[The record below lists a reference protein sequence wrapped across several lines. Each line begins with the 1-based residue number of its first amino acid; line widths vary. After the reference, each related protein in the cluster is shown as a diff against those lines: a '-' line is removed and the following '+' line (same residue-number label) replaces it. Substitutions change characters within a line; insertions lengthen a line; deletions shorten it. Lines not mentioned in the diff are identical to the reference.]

1 MNSCRYTAG
10 SPNLKRQRN
19 TSLFNK
25 VSADQFMIGGLFSV
39 HSVVLK
45 KTTTQMNGGLIGQH
59 IIHLISTTYHLRN
72 HKSHTA
78 FNVWFSCWIGRL
90 LLKNYML
97 QLHPR
102 CSFTSELP
110 RVMICF
116 ETTLQNEQQA
126 EVSWERLGCPFRV
139 LKVTVACN
147 CGKSASERELDGR
160 MYWCKLCFQ
169 Q

>member
-1 MNSCRYTAG
+1 
-10 SPNLKRQRN
+10 
-19 TSLFNK
+19 
-25 VSADQFMIGGLFSV
+25 MIGCLYSV

-45 KTTTQMNGGLIGQH
+45 KTTTLMNGGLIGQH

-78 FNVWFSCWIGRL
+78 FNVWISCWIGRL

-102 CSFTSELP
+102 CSFSSELP
-110 RVMICF
+110 RVMICLKQPCKMSSKQRCL
-116 ETTLQNEQQA
+116 ENA
-126 EVSWERLGCPFRV
+126 RLGCPFRV

-147 CGKSASERELDGR
+147 CGRSASERELDGR
-160 MYWCKLCFQ
+160 MYWCKLGFSTVIDAS
-169 Q
+169 